1 MELQSCTE
9 TVAHLQ
15 ENKRLKIQKST
26 LRENWKASLLVV
38 HMLTREGYKLISKLD
53 EGYSQAQ

>member
-1 MELQSCTE
+1 M

-15 ENKRLKIQKST
+15 ENKRLKIQKFT
-26 LRENWKASLLVV
+26 LRENWKVSFLVV
-38 HMLTREGYKLISKLD
+38 HMLTINREGYKLISKLD